1 MYLSIFLV
9 FAWTSLCLVHVVHV
23 FSNLVFSNTNFRYP
37 ASYIFKQY
45 CSEDLNSRQYN
56 SAFKWPIN
64 RLCFQLLY
72 FESWFIMIFLF
83 VCFVIHFHGLILT
96 FLYCNFHEIHIKF
109 KFIELQTFISPYT
122 HISLWQGPTAE
133 HSLSSFVYMS
143 LIEITHTKEWQ
154 FLVLNFFFFS
164 HTSFQAWCKKKQKK
178 PDSGIS
184 ALKRQ
189 GVQGGG
195 A

>member
-1 MYLSIFLV
+1 MYLFIFLV
-9 FAWTSLCLVHVVHV
+9 FAWTSLCLVHVHVVHV
-23 FSNLVFSNTNFRYP
+23 FSNLVFSNTNFQYP
-37 ASYIFKQY
+37 ASNIFKQY

-96 FLYCNFHEIHIKF
+96 FSYCNFHEIQIKF

-122 HISLWQGPTAE
+122 HIP
-133 HSLSSFVYMS
+133 FVARPHCWT
-143 LIEITHTKEWQ
+143 LP
-154 FLVLNFFFFS
+154 L
-164 HTSFQAWCKKKQKK
+164 
-178 PDSGIS
+178 
-184 ALKRQ
+184 
-189 GVQGGG
+189 
-195 A
+195 